1 MRLINN
7 RQAARHRLAAA
18 PRPLGVCAKLGSLI
32 GLFLLLTTA
41 AGAQEVP
48 AYSAPPGAVMAA
60 PALDLMR
67 APPDENAVQRGRG
80 AMLLTLG
87 SIALPISAAMLGA
100 SAIFWSGYSTDCT
113 FSCDKFTANLAGGLV
128 LDLVGAAVFAGAASM
143 LAIGAQKYVEHKK
156 PRLTWNGNGFAF

>member
-1 MRLINN
+1 MRL
-7 RQAARHRLAAA
+7 
-18 PRPLGVCAKLGSLI
+18 VS
-32 GLFLLLTTA
+32 LFLLLATT

-48 AYSAPPGAVMAA
+48 SYSPPPVAVV
-60 PALDLMR
+60 PALDFMR

-100 SAIFWSGYSTDCT
+100 SALFWSGYNPDCS
-113 FSCDKFTANLAGGLV
+113 FSCDKFTGNLAGGLV
-128 LDLVGAAVFAGAASM
+128 LDLIGAAIFAGGASM

-156 PRLTWNGNGFAF
+156 PRLAWNGNGFVF